1 MPGNPFEKKWGTLAK
16 IFMVSATMT
25 HEGWRYTPF
34 TLEIHVDHDFFEDTK
49 VLFQSILHRCG
60 MYFFDPDPEC
70 GAKARRGA
78 VWNQNGKTGYKYRVH
93 CTKLFNLCRR

>member
-34 TLEIHVDHDFFEDTK
+34 TLEIHVDHAFFEDTK
-49 VLFQSILHRCG
+49 VLFQSILHRC
-60 MYFFDPDPEC
+60 
-70 GAKARRGA
+70 AKYGQLQLFCASQSVIHLSRNNITMAQNWIRLNGRRSEFGL
-78 VWNQNGKTGYKYRVH
+78 G
-93 CTKLFNLCRR
+93 